1 MYDAGPAKPFRFLYM
16 SGSNSQRDPAK
27 KPWLLGDYS
36 VMRVSVISLESH
48 LGRARELTS
57 FLTLYRAPSKTSFTT
72 SPPSMMPSRSVW
84 PSPASC
90 QGRESWA
97 RQ

>member
-36 VMRVSVISLESH
+36 VMRVSLISLKSH
-48 LGRARELTS
+48 DGRACELTRS
-57 FLTLYRAPSKTSFTT
+57 LMLHRAPSKTSFTT

-84 PSPASC
+84 RSLASC
-90 QGRESWA
+90 QGPES
-97 RQ
+97 